1 MPAWLLTLLPKARD
15 LQVGLFV
22 KKPAAPDLSR
32 EFGRAEQIPQ
42 RVNRQL
48 NRRQRRISGN

>member
-22 KKPAAPDLSR
+22 KKPAVPDLS
-32 EFGRAEQIPQ
+32 RAEQIPR